1 MGCHFSTLPY
11 KSCLCNNLKPID
23 GGRDVVGERVGVPD
37 SVAMMTVE
45 AAGRGVGEGE
55 AEDGEL

>member
-1 MGCHFSTLPY
+1 MSCLELWVGL
-11 KSCLCNNLKPID
+11 SCLCNNLKPID
-23 GGRDVVGERVGVPD
+23 GGGDVVGEGVGGVPD
-37 SVAMMTVE
+37 SVAVMTVE

>member
-1 MGCHFSTLPY
+1 MKMSKRPR
-11 KSCLCNNLKPID
+11 NLKPID
-23 GGRDVVGERVGVPD
+23 GGGYVVGEGVGGVPD